1 MGLFGFLNFVQG
13 VCPCMKG
20 GQGVSNDGQGASN
33 DGQGNSNDSQGSPTQ
48 QSHVQSQRGRYQP
61 PGPRRTMYLIVY
73 NSEVDP
79 AHWSILV
86 PQQNS
91 QTVGTM
97 IHVVSSPNG
106 GFQHQIR
113 ATTNNV
119 READTKNS
127 RLESLMNT
135 ISQDLS
141 RLR

>member
-20 GQGVSNDGQGASN
+20 GQGASNDGQGASNDGQGASN

-48 QSHVQSQRGRYQP
+48 QSQQSQSHVQSQRGRYQP

-113 ATTNNV
+113 AYD
-119 READTKNS
+119 E
-127 RLESLMNT
+127 
-135 ISQDLS
+135 QC
-141 RLR
+141 

>member
-1 MGLFGFLNFVQG
+1 
-13 VCPCMKG
+13 
-20 GQGVSNDGQGASN
+20 
-33 DGQGNSNDSQGSPTQ
+33 
-48 QSHVQSQRGRYQP
+48 
-61 PGPRRTMYLIVY
+61 MYLIVY

-113 ATTNNV
+113 AYDGSYRISSAFTIQFCM
-119 READTKNS
+119 
-127 RLESLMNT
+127 ESVAARN
-135 ISQDLS
+135 IIC
-141 RLR
+141 

>member
-1 MGLFGFLNFVQG
+1 
-13 VCPCMKG
+13 
-20 GQGVSNDGQGASN
+20 
-33 DGQGNSNDSQGSPTQ
+33 
-48 QSHVQSQRGRYQP
+48 
-61 PGPRRTMYLIVY
+61 MYLIVY

-113 ATTNNV
+113 AYDEQCTRSRHQKFEIRKLDEHNIP
-119 READTKNS
+119 
-127 RLESLMNT
+127 RLEPTALAIDANGVGCNLPGTVVSSAFT
-135 ISQDLS
+135 IQFCMESVAA
-141 RLR
+141 RNIIC